1 MNIDINNASS
11 PKFQNCNLFNSNRN
25 KNKLLSIRKYN
36 DYLKTLKN
44 ERNRN
49 NLQKY
54 EKRIF
59 FTNKEI
65 KSHFND
71 DIFKPNSIFNNKLLI
86 KELKNNSILK
96 YNKFVNPRLKM
107 NVETNINTIKHVN
120 PNLSINKVNFHISK
134 TYSNNDIN
142 NDQLRRVKKKLKKIR
157 YQSYNEYNMKRQLND
172 KKKSFSEEKDN
183 ESTINPKN
191 NIKPND
197 YFHICK
203 LKKLNINKNN
213 IKYNSVK
220 TQIKMDNIFINKKVM
235 KTIDDNNNIFDNI
248 SNKIGASNFK
258 IKLYNIVKRTKSKLG
273 ISSIDQKLLLNV
285 K

>member
-1 MNIDINNASS
+1 MNIDIKYSS
-11 PKFQNCNLFNSNRN
+11 SSRFQKFNLFNISRN
-25 KNKLLSIRKYN
+25 KNKLISIKKYN
-36 DYLKTLKN
+36 DYLKTLNN

-49 NLQKY
+49 DLQKY

-71 DIFKPNSIFNNKLLI
+71 DIFKPDSRFNKNLLI

-96 YNKFVNPRLKM
+96 YNKFINPKLKM
-107 NVETNINTIKHVN
+107 NVETNINTVKHVN
-120 PNLSINKVNFHISK
+120 PNLSINKVNFNISK
-134 TYSNNDIN
+134 TYSNNDVN
-142 NDQLRRVKKKLKKIR
+142 DDQLRRVKKKLKKIR
-157 YQSYNEYNMKRQLND
+157 YQSYNEYNMKRQLKD

-191 NIKPND
+191 SIKPND
-197 YFHICK
+197 YFRIFK
-203 LKKLNINKNN
+203 LKKSNINNNN

-220 TQIKMDNIFINKKVM
+220 TQIKMDNILIDKKIM

-248 SNKIGASNFK
+248 SNKIGVSNFK
-258 IKLYNIVKRTKSKLG
+258 IKLYNIVKRTKSKVG
-273 ISSIDQKLLLNV
+273 ISSLD
-285 K
+285 